1 MKKKLALFMAVL
13 MVSLIVPIESLAI
26 SNMGEKDLPAK
37 IAVVTLMDDSDANL
51 DSIGVQPLNYDQA
64 TYSYVLNNEADK
76 DTAQL
81 ILSLPNEEGS
91 LDISA
96 EGDVEYLELSETI
109 TIIRG
114 YLYGDFEVDSTPYII
129 KAVFTKRVGVDGA
142 SAGITIHPKD
152 NVDQSVFFSIGEDL
166 YTDEVIAVDPLF
178 NLSKSES
185 TPYATSSLEIPSAY
199 EYVGGDYAN
208 IHANS
213 LGITG
218 RAQTVDAYFK
228 QYGVSIP
235 GGTRANLFAV
245 IITPELDSLNSSY
258 KNTVILRSVDILLES
273 QDTAYA
279 FDRFFHNPVEVE
291 VYEFDTLYDI
301 LGDLFTYYNVQ
312 LQNTIFNIL
321 KMVPPDR
328 YTATISGPSNDK
340 VEYGFVVTGS
350 NALYMEF
357 PIILDLKLDVA
368 DEGYFRIDV
377 TANMEFSVINYQ
389 DQHQFY
395 LVDANEVYFS
405 TDRLHV
411 Y

>member
-166 YTDEVIAVDPLF
+166 YTDEVIAVDPVF
-178 NLSKSES
+178 RSARKTNL
-185 TPYATSSLEIPSAY
+185 TPYASPNTRINSAY
-199 EYVGGDYAN
+199 KNVGSDYAN
-208 IHANS
+208 VRGNS
-213 LGITG
+213 LGVTG
-218 RAQTVDAYFK
+218 RAQEVDAYFK
-228 QYGVSIP
+228 PSTSSSAFNV
-235 GGTRANLFAV
+235 FALL
-245 IITPELDSLNSSY
+245 ITPQLDSLNSSY
-258 KNTVILRSVDILLES
+258 KNIVMFRSVNASVESENSHYKFKYFYNTPAGNDVGNNETLYTLLDDGASALGVPFTGTLLSLIKEVFATGYTAEIQTPVNDVAEYSLRVSPSNSIETDFPIVVDFVMDLENANAFRINVNVDMEFTVIH
-273 QDTAYA
+273 Y
-279 FDRFFHNPVEVE
+279 
-291 VYEFDTLYDI
+291 
-301 LGDLFTYYNVQ
+301 
-312 LQNTIFNIL
+312 QN
-321 KMVPPDR
+321 
-328 YTATISGPSNDK
+328 
-340 VEYGFVVTGS
+340 
-350 NALYMEF
+350 
-357 PIILDLKLDVA
+357 
-368 DEGYFRIDV
+368 
-377 TANMEFSVINYQ
+377 
-389 DQHQFY
+389 QHQFY
-395 LVDANEVYFS
+395 IVDSNSVDFR
-405 TDRLHV
+405 TDAMYGRV
-411 Y
+411 